1 MISTSDLARYDA
13 IAKSFDEIKERY
25 RAKLGQK
32 DIDYIKGIRNKSRIF
47 EFIGRSSIWFGFDPF
62 SFVIGIFF
70 LFLHRNLE
78 AVELGHNVLH
88 GQYDYFPEIP
98 EFHSRNFKWK
108 APIDEEGWRRE
119 HNDMHH
125 VHTNVYA
132 KDPDLTHGILRTND
146 KLPWN
151 KFHLIQFP
159 LYLLY
164 FYPFMMYKFNAQNL
178 GFNRFFMEKNFSEKE
193 REGYA
198 QLNYK
203 IDDGDI
209 KALRKRDFRAKFRII
224 FKEYY
229 VFPLL
234 ALITGYSMVRVFFA
248 NLIVD
253 IITSLWMT
261 FTLQSTHFTE
271 PLQDE
276 DCLENRGKWYESQIN
291 STINFRGKYRW
302 LHILWG
308 HVNYQVE
315 HHLFPDIPSH
325 HYPELEFEVR
335 KVCEKFNIEYKCN
348 PSWGIAIYKYLKVFF
363 VYSFKP
369 KEKNSSELIQDNS
382 IGIST

>member
-1 MISTSDLARYDA
+1 MNEIDLDRYEKIS
-13 IAKSFDEIKERY
+13 IAFDEIKERY
-25 RAKLGQK
+25 RNKLGQK
-32 DIDYIKGIRNKSRIF
+32 DIDYIKGIRNKSRVF
-47 EFIGRSSIWFGFDPF
+47 EFIGRSLILFFFDPF
-62 SFVIGIFF
+62 TFIIGVFF

-78 AVELGHNVLH
+78 AIEIGHNVLH

-125 VHTNVYA
+125 VYTNIYE

-151 KFHLIQFP
+151 KYHLIQFP
-159 LYLLY
+159 VYLFY

-178 GFNRFFMEKNFSEKE
+178 GFNKYFIEKNFPLGTT
-193 REGYA
+193 GYA

-203 IDDGDI
+203 IDDGDY
-209 KALRKRDFRAKFRII
+209 KKLRKRDFRTKFRII

-229 VFPLL
+229 FFPLL
-234 ALITGYSMVRVFFA
+234 ALFTGFSMLRVFFA

-253 IITSLWMT
+253 IAVSLWMT
-261 FTLQSTHFTE
+261 FTLQSTHFTA
-271 PLQDE
+271 PLQD
-276 DCLENRGKWYESQIN
+276 DNCLENKGKWYESQIN
-291 STINFRGKYRW
+291 SSVNFKGRYKF
-302 LHILWG
+302 LSILWG
-308 HVNYQVE
+308 HVNYQIE

-325 HYPELEFEVR
+325 YYPELEFEVR

-348 PSWGIAIYKYLKVFF
+348 PTWGKAIRNYLKVFWK
-363 VYSFKP
+363 YSFKP
-369 KEKNSSELIQDNS
+369 K
-382 IGIST
+382 TV